1 MDEAMGA
8 VLDAIG
14 ELVVVRGPDR
24 RITYVNAAVL
34 RAFGGRREDWIGRA
48 LASIMFEETA
58 APAHGGRWR
67 VTGPLRTVAGPL
79 DMEWEETR
87 LPDGGSVAVGR
98 DVTVRLAH
106 ETALREDRAA
116 AEARARDREALF
128 AMITHELRTPAA
140 GMAGL
145 AEVLADTSL
154 TTAQASY
161 VEALRA
167 GGRHLLKL
175 VDDTLDLTR
184 LEAGAFDL
192 APQPTDL
199 GALVAEVGEWLAPQA
214 HHKGLELAIRLDP
227 ALPALV
233 EADAGRVRQIALNLG
248 GNAVKFTDAG
258 GVVITVERDDPPSET
273 MAPDAASRDPASP
286 DQAPANA
293 DDEAEDRAPEG
304 AIAGVRLVVEDTG
317 PGVPEAKRGVIFE
330 AFAQAQTETESGH
343 QGAGLGLA
351 IARRL
356 AEAMGGDIGFET
368 EMGRGSRFWARMALP
383 ILDSA
388 PLAKAEALAALQ
400 IGVAAP
406 EPLTR
411 HALAR
416 QVAALGAQVT
426 RLESVAAARAAA
438 TDHLLLVDEAWAD
451 AITPGARGGVVL
463 VRTERREAVE
473 EWLALGYGG
482 WLVKPVRVGSMIRWL
497 TQAAAAPRRRE
508 GAPALRRAGAHDSAR
523 ASERPA
529 EPAAPRPADP
539 ELRGVVAGARG
550 DAGGVATDDR
560 RSHAPRAPRSD
571 SFRDGVGDAPRDT
584 PRDTHR
590 SAHRG
595 GPPPVEV
602 LLVEDDD
609 VNRFLARA
617 VLLRLGARV
626 TDVTTAADALAA
638 AEAHAFDIIF
648 MDVRLPDM
656 DGAAATRRLRRSRGP
671 SARAPVIAVTANARE
686 KDREAC
692 LAAGM
697 NDVFVKPAKEAE
709 LREALERWTVRAP
722 RSPGRAGVAEA

>member
-1 MDEAMGA
+1 MDEAMGS

-98 DVTVRLAH
+98 DVTVRLAN
-106 ETALREDRAA
+106 ETALREDWAA
-116 AEARARDREALF
+116 AESRARDREALF

-154 TTAQASY
+154 TDAQASY
-161 VEALRA
+161 VDALRA

-214 HHKGLELAIRLDP
+214 HNKGVELAIRLDP
-227 ALPALV
+227 RLPALV

-258 GVVITVERDDPPSET
+258 GVVITVEREELSKTDLE
-273 MAPDAASRDPASP
+273 AAS
-286 DQAPANA
+286 
-293 DDEAEDRAPEG
+293 G
-304 AIAGVRLVVEDTG
+304 AAVAGVRLVVEDTG

-330 AFAQAQTETESGH
+330 AFAQAETESESGH

-356 AEAMGGDIGFET
+356 AEAMGGDIGFDT
-368 EMGRGSRFWARMALP
+368 ELGRGSRFWARMALP
-383 ILDSA
+383 VLDDA
-388 PLAKAEALAALQ
+388 PLANPDALVALQ
-400 IGVAAP
+400 VGVAAP
-406 EPLTR
+406 E
-411 HALAR
+411 ALSREALVR
-416 QVAALGAQVT
+416 QVAALGASVT
-426 RLESVAAARAAA
+426 PLDSVAAARAAA
-438 TDHLLLVDEAWAD
+438 RDHLLLVDEAWAD
-451 AITPGARGGVVL
+451 SVTPGDSGGVVL

-473 EWLALGYGG
+473 GWLALGYEG

-497 TQAAAAPRRRE
+497 TQAAAAPRRR
-508 GAPALRRAGAHDSAR
+508 GPASAPPPRR
-523 ASERPA
+523 EPPRPSHA
-529 EPAAPRPADP
+529 DAPRPDAREAREAREALGHGLRSTVDFGPDADLP
-539 ELRGVVAGARG
+539 PAGRDPIAA
-550 DAGGVATDDR
+550 DEP
-560 RSHAPRAPRSD
+560 PRASR
-571 SFRDGVGDAPRDT
+571 RDGL
-584 PRDTHR
+584 
-590 SAHRG
+590 
-595 GPPPVEV
+595 PPVEV

-671 SARAPVIAVTANARE
+671 SARAPIIAVTANARE

-697 NDVFVKPAKEAE
+697 NDVFVKPAKEAD
-709 LREALERWTVRAP
+709 LRDALERWTVGAA
-722 RSPGRAGVAEA
+722 RSPHRAGAAEA